1 MVRSLPR
8 QALRILI
15 GTRHFFTLHSGKMIL
30 SEPDLRKAVKRG
42 EIGFTPELEEQQWGQ
57 ASINLRLGFQFTT
70 LRDNKNITVSVAEG
84 IGAVSNLGLWDTKEF
99 KEADELG
106 SRESYELKPN
116 HFVLAKTYES
126 IKIPTNLI
134 ARVEGRSTYARMGL
148 SMHQTAPWV
157 QPGWSGPL
165 ILEIANLGKITI
177 KLTPLID
184 RPCQL
189 TFFKLTSPVPDDLAY
204 GARPTDQFKDQS
216 HPLDQKKKRAKGS
229 R

>member
-70 LRDNKNITVSVAEG
+70 LRDN
-84 IGAVSNLGLWDTKEF
+84 AVSNLGLWDTKEF

-116 HFVLAKTYES
+116 HFVLAKKY
-126 IKIPTNLI
+126 
-134 ARVEGRSTYARMGL
+134 
-148 SMHQTAPWV
+148 
-157 QPGWSGPL
+157 
-165 ILEIANLGKITI
+165 
-177 KLTPLID
+177 
-184 RPCQL
+184 
-189 TFFKLTSPVPDDLAY
+189 
-204 GARPTDQFKDQS
+204 
-216 HPLDQKKKRAKGS
+216 
-229 R
+229 